1 MGGASTIVGGASNS
15 TNASQELSFI
25 GGGQD
30 NCIEGK
36 GWNFIGGGAGNTA
49 KGYIQTIG
57 GGNCNSIDDGEASI
71 IGGGQCNYAGGN
83 VASTLGGFQNC
94 SFGTFDVI
102 VGGKGHWSKGGSFQ
116 FIGGGLVNCIE
127 PEGDCQFNAIL
138 SGCTNLIAGSSVA
151 SSIAGGINN
160 GVFSPQSFIGGG
172 KSNQAKGL
180 SFNTIAGGFSNIILG
195 ACANIIGGGRNN
207 CIDGNGD
214 NDYNSIL
221 GGCCNWITCNAA
233 CSTIVGGSCNT
244 TLTNHTV
251 LGGCYNRAEGPGDTV
266 FGFCNTSTSAGK
278 GQIIVGFRNTSSGQY
293 NLIGGC
299 NNNVEGTGG
308 AAKSNPDWNVVVG
321 CNNNVLMTPSSL
333 MAGEDNTFDDIKN
346 AAMWGTS
353 NCIYSISSNAS
364 MGGASNII
372 TKTTNSSIISGR
384 LNSVSGSFDDGA
396 GKGYCLNDNS
406 AILSG
411 MCNIIQTR
419 AQATYKPTDSDYGQN
434 IIGAGTCNTI
444 ESFVIDSFIG
454 SGKCNVISNCIQV
467 QDEGGSTADRTNCGN
482 AIVGGLK
489 NAICGYKGK
498 FPQNFIG
505 GGNLNQILQGSSSF
519 YDASNMGMN
528 SIVGGFCNTITDTQQ
543 DLASGGELCYIS
555 NNFIGG
561 GCRNQISGSRGRNSV
576 VGGTC
581 NVITGNCVQQAA
593 ILGGYGNEIKKTGT
607 NDPNCST
614 IIGSDRA
621 NNIHENSH
629 IIGLSQYT
637 TAANHTTYVC
647 NLCVV
652 GTLAKAAGSFK
663 IDHPT
668 PSKSSTHNLIHSFV
682 ESPTAGDNIYR
693 YSVTTVN
700 NKAEITLPN
709 YYKDLN
715 KDNQIWV
722 SADGHFGQ
730 AFGLINLETTIL
742 TITSNQDGKY
752 NVLLIGTRK
761 DKDANK
767 YWKGVETLKNEEET
781 TNYNKKQLDS
791 L

>member
-1 MGGASTIVGGASNS
+1 
-15 TNASQELSFI
+15 
-25 GGGQD
+25 
-30 NCIEGK
+30 
-36 GWNFIGGGAGNTA
+36 
-49 KGYIQTIG
+49 
-57 GGNCNSIDDGEASI
+57 
-71 IGGGQCNYAGGN
+71 

-94 SFGTFDVI
+94 SFGDFDVI
-102 VGGKGHWSKGGSFQ
+102 VGGCGHWSKGGSYQ
-116 FIGGGLVNCIE
+116 FIGGGLLNCIE
-127 PEGDCQFNAIL
+127 PEGNCQFNAIL
-138 SGCTNLIAGSSVA
+138 SGCTNLIAGPSIA
-151 SSIAGGINN
+151 SSIAAGVNN
-160 GVFSPQSFIGGG
+160 CIFEPLSFIGGG
-172 KSNQAKGL
+172 KSNLAKGSEL
-180 SFNTIAGGFSNIILG
+180 NSVVGGFSNSILG
-195 ACANIIGGGRNN
+195 TCANIIGGGRDN
-207 CIDGNGD
+207 CIDGNG
-214 NDYNSIL
+214 NNSYNSIL
-221 GGCCNWITCNAA
+221 GGYCNWITCNAA

-244 TLTNHTV
+244 TLTDHAV
-251 LGGCYNRAEGPGDTV
+251 LGGCFNRVEGPGDTI
-266 FGFCNTSTSAGK
+266 FGFCNTSTSSGK
-278 GQIIVGFRNTSSGQY
+278 GQIIVGFQNTSSGQY
-293 NLIGGC
+293 NIIGGC
-299 NNNVEGTGG
+299 SNNIEGVGG
-308 AAKSNPDWNVVVG
+308 ASKSNPDFNVIAG
-321 CNNNVLMTPSSL
+321 YNNNLVMTPASL
-333 MAGEDNTFDDIKN
+333 MVGGNNILNDVVNAIIWGQDNN
-346 AAMWGTS
+346 
-353 NCIYSISSNAS
+353 IYSISSNTS
-364 MGGASNII
+364 VGGQCNTA
-372 TKTTNSSIISGR
+372 TKTTNVSILSGKQ
-384 LNSVSGSFDDGA
+384 NSVSGSLDDGA
-396 GKGYCLNDNS
+396 GKGYCVNYNS
-406 AILSG
+406 AIVSG
-411 MCNIIQTR
+411 MCNIIQ
-419 AQATYKPTDSDYGQN
+419 AQAQQTYNPTDSDYGQN
-434 IIGAGTCNTI
+434 IIGAGTCNKI

-482 AIVGGLK
+482 VIGGGFR

-528 SIVGGFCNTITDTQQ
+528 SIVGGFCNTIIDTQQ
-543 DLASGGELCYIS
+543 NLASGGELCYIS

-561 GCRNQISGSRGRNSV
+561 GCRNQISGSRGRNSI

-581 NVITGNCVQQAA
+581 NVITGNCVQHAA

-607 NDPNCST
+607 NDPSCST

-621 NNIHENSH
+621 NNIHTNSH
-629 IIGLSQYT
+629 IIGLSSYT

-693 YSVTTVN
+693 YSVTTTN
-700 NKAEITLPN
+700 NQAEIILPD

-715 KDNQIWV
+715 KDNQIWI

-730 AFGLINLETTIL
+730 AFGLLNPEMTIL

-761 DKDANK
+761 DKDANN

-781 TNYNKKQLDS
+781 TNYNKKQLDNS
-791 L
+791 